1 MYKND
6 QPLNF
11 LCIYSCLFLS
21 NRPHSRNY
29 IQHLD
34 GNFGVLTDTLRVLHL
49 ADNSISDINHND
61 HHNNISAALSSTEHI
76 RPQQQHPKDFSNLR
90 KLVWLDLSS
99 NRIHHIG
106 ANALPKSIVTLDLS
120 KNLLSS
126 LPISI
131 QTHLCDLRILYM
143 RDNLLSSLDNISFKG
158 LRSHLEKVDL
168 SQNHI
173 FSIPQNL
180 FNQST
185 HVKALNFDRNYLTHL
200 PSHAFTNTNILHL
213 ILSNNYISE
222 INSNAFATLENSL
235 EYLDFERNFLTA
247 VPYAIMTLMN
257 IRYLYFTSN
266 QISSIEFLP
275 STLRVVSLSSNNFS
289 RIPKEILAN
298 CSELTYL
305 NMGYNQITFIEPST
319 FYKWGENLQTLLLRN
334 NKIGNI
340 TYGAFAGLSSLKEIS
355 LSFNDIHYVHPLAFE
370 DIAKTL
376 KILELSFSILNDD
389 LQIDMSTLN
398 ELMWLGLDNNNLKTL
413 SNDSL
418 STLYELT
425 YINLSFNRLE
435 TIPIDLFIGGTHRNL
450 EEIDLSYNV
459 IGRMRA
465 YTFSSLQSLQTI
477 NLSSNKIKCLERSSF
492 YNLPHLAHIDLSHN
506 QLRSISEG
514 SFELLPNLLRIDMMF
529 NSLVTFSL
537 KCFQHVSNASTP
549 MSINISNNALNN
561 FDSELSTYLYIYSL
575 DLSNNHLSD
584 AKAFRNIGYSL
595 RVLYLNGNNISVLG
609 NHALGDF
616 PVLEVL
622 NMAHNRISTMRR
634 QSFQGLMNLQELDLG
649 HNQIETIQIEQF
661 SNLLQLRYL
670 RLDNNQIK
678 ALPRELFLNTRIEFL
693 DLSNNFL
700 TVWPVNS
707 FSDVGFTLRTVH
719 MNHNLLEYLDS
730 TMFMNTLYLSELHL
744 SENQI
749 KILPDNTFST
759 LHNLTSLDLSYN
771 PLITTNFKELFLNT
785 RQLRFLNLKSTG
797 LFKVPT
803 MYLDKL
809 MELDLSKNG
818 ISEIDLQLYKLKHLR
833 KLIIS
838 ENQIYNL
845 TSFLKRLPPY
855 LRHLDI
861 SRNPI
866 RKQVDFTPIKR
877 LEVLAME
884 DVKISN
890 INAFATLQN
899 LRILRMNLEHNINE
913 LISQLHGL
921 CELYLTVHEHR
932 LEGRYFGKLLP
943 NTKLNYI
950 EITGHKLK
958 SIAPNAF
965 NGLVRNVNL
974 KISIRKTM
982 ISNLPANLFYGLRLI
997 PKLTIQLIGKKKID
1011 LFQQSSCVLKN
1022 IFSHSLPLYY

>member
-1 MYKND
+1 M
-6 QPLNF
+6 
-11 LCIYSCLFLS
+11 
-21 NRPHSRNY
+21 
-29 IQHLD
+29 
-34 GNFGVLTDTLRVLHL
+34 RVLHL
-49 ADNSISDINHND
+49 ADNSISEINHND
-61 HHNNISAALSSTEHI
+61 HHYNITAATISAEQQQQNI
-76 RPQQQHPKDFSNLR
+76 RPQQHPKDFSNLR

-99 NRIHHIG
+99 NRIHFIG
-106 ANALPKSIVTLDLS
+106 ANSLPKSIVTLDLS

-126 LPISI
+126 LPTTI

-143 RDNLLSSLDNISFKG
+143 RDNLLSSLDSISFKG
-158 LRSHLEKVDL
+158 LRSHLEKIDL

-173 FSIPQNL
+173 FSIPNSL

-185 HVKALNFDRNYLTHL
+185 HVKALNFDRNYLTNL

-222 INSNAFATLENSL
+222 IDSDAFVTLENSL
-235 EYLDFERNFLTA
+235 EYLDFERNFITA
-247 VPYAIMTLMN
+247 IPHAIMNLMN

-266 QISSIEFLP
+266 QISSLEFLP
-275 STLRVVSLSSNNFS
+275 STLRAISLSSNNFT

-319 FYKWGENLQTLLLRN
+319 FNKWGENLQTLLLRN

-340 TYGAFAGLSSLKEIS
+340 TYGAFAGLNSLKEIS
-355 LSFNDIHYVHPLAFE
+355 LSYNDIHYVHPLAFE
-370 DIAKTL
+370 EVAKTL

-389 LQIDMSTLN
+389 LQIDMSNLN
-398 ELMWLGLDNNNLKTL
+398 ELMWLGLDNNNLKILT
-413 SNDSL
+413 NDSL

-435 TIPIDLFIGGTHRNL
+435 SIPIDLFIGGTHRNL

-459 IGRMRA
+459 IGRVRQH
-465 YTFSSLQSLQTI
+465 TFSSLQSLQTI

-492 YNLPHLAHIDLSHN
+492 YNLPYLTLIDLSHN
-506 QLRSISEG
+506 QLRSMNEG
-514 SFELLPNLLRIDMMF
+514 SFELLPNLLRIDLMF
-529 NSLVTFSL
+529 NNLVTFSL

-549 MSINISNNALNN
+549 MSINISNNELQN
-561 FDSELSTYLYIYSL
+561 FDSELSTYIYIYSL
-575 DLSNNHLSD
+575 DLSNNELVNT
-584 AKAFRNIGYSL
+584 KAFRNIGYSL
-595 RVLYLNGNNISVLG
+595 RVLYLNGNSISVLG
-609 NHALGDF
+609 NHALGDLPF
-616 PVLEVL
+616 LEVL
-622 NMAHNRISTMRR
+622 NLAHNRITAMRR
-634 QSFQGLMNLQELDLG
+634 QSFQGLMNLQELDLS
-649 HNQIETIQIEQF
+649 HNAIETIQIEQF

-670 RLDNNQIK
+670 RLNNNQIK

-693 DLSNNFL
+693 DLSNNYL
-700 TVWPVNS
+700 TVWPINS

-719 MNHNLLEYLDS
+719 LNHNLLEYLDS
-730 TMFMNTLYLSELHL
+730 TMFMNSLYLSELHL

-759 LHNLTSLDLSYN
+759 LHNLTSLDLSFN
-771 PLITTNFKELFLNT
+771 PLITTNFKELFINT

-797 LFKVPT
+797 LSKVPT

-809 MELDLSKNG
+809 IELDLSKNRL
-818 ISEIDLQLYKLKHLR
+818 SEIDLQLYKLKHLR

-838 ENQIYNL
+838 DNQIYNL
-845 TSFLKRLPPY
+845 TAILKMLPPY
-855 LRHLDI
+855 VRHLDI

-866 RKQVDFTPIKR
+866 RKQVDFMPVKH
-877 LEVLAME
+877 LEVLEME
-884 DVKISN
+884 DVKITN
-890 INAFATLQN
+890 VNAFATLQN

-913 LISQLHGL
+913 LVSQLHGL
-921 CELYLTVHEHR
+921 CKLYLTVYEHR

-974 KISIRKTM
+974 KISLRKTM
-982 ISNLPANLFYGLRLI
+982 ISNLPSNLFYGLRI
-997 PKLTIQLIGKKKID
+997 VPKLTIQLIGKK
-1011 LFQQSSCVLKN
+1011 N
-1022 IFSHSLPLYY
+1022 II